1 VVLQPWIYDWEH
13 LFETELSD
21 AETHYSDE
29 ANRDET
35 TASVVVFDS
44 ADTPGSRMQDHITEA
59 WSQLAQSVGGIER
72 TAYVAA
78 GITAMAVKSNAR
90 PVPNSNRS
98 NRSTKQS
105 SGPASDHPPRS
116 AW

>member
-1 VVLQPWIYDWEH
+1 MVLQPWIYDWEH

-72 TAYVAA
+72 TAYVAD
-78 GITAMAVKSNAR
+78 GITAMAVKSNVSA
-90 PVPNSNRS
+90 PGTELESFESLDEAV
-98 NRSTKQS
+98 QW
-105 SGPASDHPPRS
+105 ASE
-116 AW
+116 

>member
-1 VVLQPWIYDWEH
+1 MVLQPWIYDWEH

-72 TAYVAA
+72 TAYVTD
-78 GITAMAVKSNAR
+78 GITTMAVKSNVSA
-90 PVPNSNRS
+90 PGTELESFESLDEAV
-98 NRSTKQS
+98 QW
-105 SGPASDHPPRS
+105 ASE
-116 AW
+116 